1 MNAKLFWNPNLEYR
15 IPTCAYR
22 GLTSLLGYKKK
33 QVFALVFICLSI
45 LLKWARK
52 KGKMVTD
59 KKDGEI
65 MGEFWTSLLFLI
77 LGIAIGGGVGVF
89 FTRKLML
96 DQVKKNDVDL
106 EKQIRAMY
114 AQMGRKPTEAQIRAI
129 MKSSGSG
136 K

>member
-1 MNAKLFWNPNLEYR
+1 
-15 IPTCAYR
+15 
-22 GLTSLLGYKKK
+22 
-33 QVFALVFICLSI
+33 
-45 LLKWARK
+45 
-52 KGKMVTD
+52 MVTD

-96 DQVKKNDVDL
+96 DQVKKSDVDL

-129 MKSSGSG
+129 IKSSGSG

>member
-1 MNAKLFWNPNLEYR
+1 MS
-15 IPTCAYR
+15 
-22 GLTSLLGYKKK
+22 GL
-33 QVFALVFICLSI
+33 I
-45 LLKWARK
+45 LLKRLRK
-52 KGKMVTD
+52 KGRIITD

-77 LGIAIGGGVGVF
+77 LGIVIGGAAGFF
-89 FTRKLML
+89 FTRKFILG
-96 DQVKKNDVDL
+96 QVQKSDVDM

-114 AQMGRKPTEAQIRAI
+114 AQMGRKPTEAQIRSI